1 MRDTKNTAG
10 VILVAIS
17 GISFGL
23 LPVFAKIAY
32 ASGTSTF
39 TLLFLRFLT
48 AALFMFAMM
57 FFKKIKIPPKK
68 EIITYM
74 MLGAFGYVG
83 ESLCYFM
90 ALKYASTGVAALLL
104 YTHPAIVMI
113 GSVVFFKEKITPQKL
128 ISLILA
134 LVGAFAIIGAEFDAS
149 LRGIILALMAALF
162 YSAYILI
169 SSRAV
174 RPGKGIE
181 SSAFIMLGASL
192 VYGMLNIFAGF
203 EPPHDIPGLAAVVMI
218 ALVSTALAFWGFFA
232 GMEKVGPTTASFI
245 STLEPVTSVLASLV
259 ILCEKITANVVIG
272 GLLVLSSLFVTLL
285 GGKEKNKKCT

>member
-48 AALFMFAMM
+48 AAVFMFAMM

-104 YTHPAIVMI
+104 YTHPAIVMA
-113 GSVVFFKEKITPQKL
+113 GSVIFFKEKITPQKL

-162 YSAYILI
+162 YSAYILA
-169 SSRAV
+169 SSRIV

-245 STLEPVTSVLASLV
+245 STLEPVTSVLASLA
-259 ILCEKITANVVIG
+259 ILDEKITANVVIG

>member
-113 GSVVFFKEKITPQKL
+113 GSFVFFKEKITPQKL

>member
-48 AALFMFAMM
+48 AAVFMFAMM
-57 FFKKIKIPPKK
+57 FFKNIKIPPKK
-68 EIITYM
+68 VIILYM

-104 YTHPAIVMI
+104 YTHPAIVMA
-113 GSVVFFKEKITPQKL
+113 GSVIFFKEKITPQKL

-162 YSAYILI
+162 YSAYILA
-169 SSRAV
+169 SSRIV

-245 STLEPVTSVLASLV
+245 STLEPVTSVLASLA
-259 ILCEKITANVVIG
+259 ILDEKITANVVIG

>member
-104 YTHPAIVMI
+104 YTHPAIVMA

-134 LVGAFAIIGAEFDAS
+134 LVGAFAIIGAEFDVS

>member
-48 AALFMFAMM
+48 AAVFMFAMM
-57 FFKKIKIPPKK
+57 FFEKIKIPPKK
-68 EIITYM
+68 EIILYM

-104 YTHPAIVMI
+104 YTHPAIVMA
-113 GSVVFFKEKITPQKL
+113 GSVIFFKEKITPQKL

-245 STLEPVTSVLASLV
+245 STLEPVTSVLASLA
-259 ILCEKITANVVIG
+259 ILDEKITANVVIG

>member
-48 AALFMFAMM
+48 AAVFMFAMM

-68 EIITYM
+68 EIILYM

-104 YTHPAIVMI
+104 YTHPAIVMA
-113 GSVVFFKEKITPQKL
+113 GSVIFFKEKITPQKL

-162 YSAYILI
+162 YSAYILA
-169 SSRAV
+169 SSRIV

-218 ALVSTALAFWGFFA
+218 ALVSTALAFWGFFV

-245 STLEPVTSVLASLV
+245 STLEPVTSVLASLA
-259 ILCEKITANVVIG
+259 ILDEKITANVVIG

>member
-113 GSVVFFKEKITPQKL
+113 GSVIFFKEKITPQKL

-162 YSAYILI
+162 YSAYILA
-169 SSRAV
+169 SSRIV

-245 STLEPVTSVLASLV
+245 STLEPVTSVLASLA
-259 ILCEKITANVVIG
+259 ILDEKITANVVIG